1 MSSSITVLVGG
12 EVLDPTSL
20 GENEVGLSS
29 LVGAALG
36 AGRPSGNKG
45 RFRSPEELQESD
57 GLRETWIGWRNQI
70 REAINTRG
78 TAIGKVLE
86 ERQWQFDAAISVICG
101 FDTSVITATSD
112 GKSFAYQILSI
123 VKPESIILC
132 VSPLVSLQED
142 QV

>member
-70 REAINTRG
+70 REAINT
-78 TAIGKVLE
+78 
-86 ERQWQFDAAISVICG
+86 
-101 FDTSVITATSD
+101 
-112 GKSFAYQILSI
+112 
-123 VKPESIILC
+123 
-132 VSPLVSLQED
+132 
-142 QV
+142 